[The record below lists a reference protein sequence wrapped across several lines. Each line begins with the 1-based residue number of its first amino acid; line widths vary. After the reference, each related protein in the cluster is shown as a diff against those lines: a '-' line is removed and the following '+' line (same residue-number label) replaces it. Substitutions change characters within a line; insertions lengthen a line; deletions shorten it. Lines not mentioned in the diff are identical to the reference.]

1 MGKNL
6 CLVLG
11 NGFSI
16 DLIKQAKLEKE
27 IDVVN
32 LFSKGAE
39 IPWPETGQAGYL
51 SFKHC
56 PNLWNLGARPNMGK
70 DDAMALLENIIT
82 CLNVHILNNKPRVPD
97 GSAKPNDIYIN
108 AYYEL
113 TSYLRTLFSYYNSLV
128 PDGSLTQKLDGW
140 AWLDFLK
147 RANESEIYESISII
161 TYNYDTWLERLLIEN
176 DISFKLSQ
184 VEGGNNGESP
194 KITLIKPHG
203 SISFYHK
210 NQSLAEY
217 EIGYGKDI
225 PGEATTDDFETK
237 YDIPLSKC
245 LVNALVPPAGD
256 TERIKQSW
264 SGQIRTSA
272 AGCAKKLKSGD
283 ELMICGISYWHVDRS
298 EIDELITCCSPEVNT
313 FMFNPY
319 PNVAM
324 DAVLTSLFK
333 NYVYHDDSSVLNKR
347 LML

>member
-1 MGKNL
+1 MGKKL

-16 DLIKQAKLEKE
+16 DLIKYAKLELE
-27 IDVVN
+27 IDIIN

-56 PNLWNLGARPNMGK
+56 PNLWNLGARPNMAK
-70 DDAMALLENIIT
+70 NEAMTLLENIIT
-82 CLNVHILNNKPRVPD
+82 CVNVHVLNNKARIPD
-97 GSAKPNDIYIN
+97 GNSKPNDIYMN

-113 TSYLRTLFSYYNSLV
+113 TSYLRTLFSHYNSLV
-128 PDGSLTQKLDGW
+128 PVGELSDKLIGW
-140 AWLDFLK
+140 VWLDFLK
-147 RANESEIYESISII
+147 YVNDSDEYDSISII

-176 DISFKLSQ
+176 NIAFKLSLI
-184 VEGGNNGESP
+184 EGGGHGDAP

-210 NQSLAEY
+210 TQSPAEY
-217 EIGYGKDI
+217 EVGYGKEI
-225 PGEATTDDFETK
+225 PGQATTDDFETK

-256 TERIKQSW
+256 TVRINQSW

-272 AGCAKKLKSGD
+272 AGYAKKLTADD

-298 EIDELITCCSPEVNT
+298 EIDELMTNCSPEVNT
-313 FMFNPY
+313 YLFNPY
-319 PNVAM
+319 PNLAM

-333 NYVYHDDSSVLNKR
+333 NYVFHNNSSVLKQR
-347 LML
+347 FTK

>member
-1 MGKNL
+1 MSKNL

-16 DLIKQAKLEKE
+16 DLMKHANLEDK
-27 IDVVN
+27 IDLIN

-39 IPWPETGQAGYL
+39 IPWPETNQAGYL

-70 DDAMALLENIIT
+70 NEAMALLENIIT
-82 CLNVHILNNKPRVPD
+82 CLNVHVLKNKPRIPD
-97 GSAKPNDIYIN
+97 GNAKPNDIYIN

-113 TSYLRTLFSYYNSLV
+113 TGYLRTLFSHYNSLV
-128 PDGSLTQKLDGW
+128 TNDELSKKLENW

-147 RANESEIYESISII
+147 KANASPEYDTISII
-161 TYNYDTWLERLLIEN
+161 TYNYDTWLERLLIES
-176 DISFKLSQ
+176 DIPFKLSQ
-184 VEGGNNGESP
+184 IEGGNHGATP
-194 KITLIKPHG
+194 KITLVKPHG

-210 NQSLAEY
+210 KQSPAAY
-217 EIGYGKDI
+217 SIGYEKDI
-225 PGEATTDDFETK
+225 PGEATTDDFEVN

-272 AGCAKKLKSGD
+272 AGFAKKLIPGD

-298 EIDELITCCSPEVNT
+298 EIDELITFCSPEVNVY
-313 FMFNPY
+313 MFNPY
-319 PNVAM
+319 PNLAM

-333 NYVYHDDSSVLNKR
+333 NYVYHDNCSVLKQR
-347 LML
+347 FA